1 MRPPFGTAGDATAQP
16 DEQALRDIVRQT
28 PWLMHALR
36 IARSLG
42 LASWCIGAGAL
53 RNAVWDHLHGY
64 PAPSRLA
71 DIDLAYFDPE
81 NLTQQQDDA
90 LLATLQSMAP
100 DLPWEV
106 TNQAAVHLWFGSHF
120 GYAVE
125 PLRSLAEAIA
135 TWPEYATAVGIYL
148 DDADRLRIIAPHG
161 LQDLLQM
168 RIRHNPVRASAETY
182 RQRTLQKR
190 YQERW
195 PDVVVDAAPS
205 TPPTP

>member
-1 MRPPFGTAGDATAQP
+1 VRPPLDAAERP

-64 PAPSRLA
+64 SASSRLA
-71 DIDLAYFDPE
+71 DIDLAYFAPE
-81 NLTQQQDDA
+81 NLTQQHDDE
-90 LLATLQSMAP
+90 LLAALQSMAP

-106 TNQAAVHLWFGSHF
+106 TNQAAVHLWFGSYF
-120 GYAVE
+120 DYDVA

-182 RQRTLQKR
+182 RQRTLKKR

-195 PDVVVDAAPS
+195 PNVVIDPEPS
-205 TPPTP
+205 IPPTP

>member
-1 MRPPFGTAGDATAQP
+1 MRPPFDTAGDATARP

-36 IARSLG
+36 IARSLS

-64 PAPSRLA
+64 SASSRLA
-71 DIDLAYFDPE
+71 DIDLAYFAPE
-81 NLTQQQDDA
+81 NLTQQHDDE
-90 LLATLQSMAP
+90 LLAALQSMAP

-106 TNQAAVHLWFGSHF
+106 TNQAAVHLWFGSYF
-120 GYAVE
+120 DYDVA

-182 RQRTLQKR
+182 RQRTLKKR

-195 PDVVVDAAPS
+195 PNVVIDPEPS
-205 TPPTP
+205 IPPTP